1 MSCYSLP
8 AMSCQSEFFDLE
20 FVAGYVD
27 RLVKSTGDMDYA
39 VVYEWDEDGPD
50 SGRPPLA
57 VLLRI
62 AGAWERR
69 GVLVT
74 SQAERGGDLVFTCEV
89 DNSVNS
95 H

>member
-1 MSCYSLP
+1 MIYSIP
-8 AMSCQSEFFDLE
+8 AMTMHNEFINLDY
-20 FVAGYVD
+20 VAKYVD
-27 RLVKSTGDMDYA
+27 QLVKSTGDMDYA

-50 SGRPPLA
+50 SGRPPVC

-69 GVLVT
+69 AVLVT
-74 SQAERGGDLVFTCEV
+74 SQAARSGDVVFTCDLVESA
-89 DNSVNS
+89 NM

>member
-8 AMSCQSEFFDLE
+8 AMSFHNEFVDLE

-27 RLVKSTGDMDYA
+27 SLVKSTGDQDYA

-50 SGRPPLA
+50 SGRPPVA

-62 AGAWERR
+62 DGAWERR
-69 GVLVT
+69 AVLVT
-74 SQAERGGDLVFTCEV
+74 SHVSHGRFEYSWDV
-89 DNSVNS
+89 DGSVNV